1 MTDQPAIERQR
12 MDVDIVCVGFGP
24 ATAGFLT
31 TLSKQLV
38 NADGTPAVESAT
50 TPGMPPQVL
59 CYERADDIGFGVSGV
74 VTKARALRATFPELD
89 SAQIPMSAPVGEE
102 KVLYLLDPIGASRR
116 SATLRAADAMVR
128 AFKWALPVE
137 HEALNLPWTPPFLHK
152 NGGLLLSM
160 GQFMQWVG
168 AQVQNTGTVQIWP
181 GTPVSQA
188 LIEPGEPDQVG
199 RVTPCAP
206 GHDKCGCGAHGVTRP
221 TSKVVGVRLLDQGV
235 DKKGKPADG
244 FTPGMDIHAAL
255 TVVADGPVG
264 PIGQQLD
271 AHFGLPEGHHTR
283 DWAVGMKFVV
293 DFPEDTPLKPGT
305 VLHTFGFPE
314 PEIFGF
320 FYVHPDRV
328 ASLGIFV
335 PSWFDSP
342 MRTAYRQLQHWMLHP
357 YLWRYLKGG
366 KLRSWGAKTLGESGR
381 RGEPHLAGDGYAR
394 VGEGSGSTN
403 VLTGSGV
410 DEAWATG
417 TQLAEAVLELLKAK
431 KPFTKQN
438 LDETYVKRRR
448 ASWVEKEAIVA
459 EKSRDG
465 FQKGVVRGMIGMA
478 LAGLTN
484 GKLTLAG
491 DPVPP
496 WKRIP
501 SIEEYYRGRVSP
513 EEIKKL
519 HAECQARNSSL
530 HGALMEKVGWPAISY
545 DGQLLMSHQDALLMG
560 GKVQAPAGYADH
572 VEFLNPEVCE
582 KCGVKIC
589 IEACSGQAITLG
601 DGGVPNF
608 DREKCVHCGA
618 CIWNCAQPLP
628 DNPERTNIA
637 FRAGT
642 GGLHSAEN

>member
-1 MTDQPAIERQR
+1 

-31 TLSKQLV
+31 TLSKQPV
-38 NADGTPAVESAT
+38 NADGTPAVESTT

-74 VTKARALRATFPELD
+74 VTKARALRATFPDLD
-89 SAQIPMSAPVGEE
+89 QAQIPMAAPVGEE

-116 SATLRAADAMVR
+116 SATLRTADAMIR

-137 HEALNLPWTPPFLHK
+137 HDALNLPWTPSFLHK
-152 NGGLLLSM
+152 DGGLILSL

-168 AQVQNTGTVQIWP
+168 AQVQSAGTVQIWP

-188 LIEPGEPDQVG
+188 LIE
-199 RVTPCAP
+199 
-206 GHDKCGCGAHGVTRP
+206 KN
-221 TSKVVGVRLLDQGV
+221 KVVGVRLLDQGV
-235 DKKGKPADG
+235 DKKGRPADG
-244 FTPGMDIHAAL
+244 FTPGMDVHAAL

-293 DFPEDTPLKPGT
+293 DLPEDTPLKPGT

-381 RGEPHLAGDGYAR
+381 RGEPHLVGDGYAR

-417 TQLAEAVLELLKAK
+417 TQLAEAVLELLKAR

-484 GKLTLAG
+484 GKLSLSG
-491 DPVPP
+491 NPLPP

-513 EEIKKL
+513 EEIAKL

-530 HGALMEKVGWPAISY
+530 HGALMEKAGWPAIPY
-545 DGQLLMSHQDALLMG
+545 DGQLLLSHQDALLMG
-560 GKVQAPAGYADH
+560 GKVQAPAGYGDH
-572 VEFLNPEVCE
+572 IEFLNPELCE
-582 KCGVKIC
+582 KCGAKIC

-601 DGGVPNF
+601 DAGVPNF

-618 CIWNCAQPLP
+618 CLWNCAQPLP